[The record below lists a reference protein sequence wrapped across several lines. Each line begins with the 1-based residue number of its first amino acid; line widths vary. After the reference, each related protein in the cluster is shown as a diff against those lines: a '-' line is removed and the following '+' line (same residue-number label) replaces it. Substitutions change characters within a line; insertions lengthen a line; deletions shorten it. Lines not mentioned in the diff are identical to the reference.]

1 MKEIALVGVNGEV
14 LSDVLTALLENGN
27 DVDVFT
33 PEPERIMLDTTNVT
47 INRLDTET
55 EDATKAQFGSFDKII
70 LAYENDLSNADLSD
84 FILRTYTHTV
94 NAAMKAGVKQLIVVG
109 GKDSEAF
116 FTTELKHHPELN
128 YAFTTTEGDFGAA
141 VVSLL

>member
-14 LSDVLTALLENGN
+14 LSDVLTVLLEKGH

-47 INRLDTET
+47 INRLDTAT
-55 EDATKAQFGSFDKII
+55 EEATKSQFEGFDKII
-70 LAYENDLSNADLSD
+70 LAYENDLANHDLTD
-84 FILRTYTHTV
+84 FILRTYSHTV
-94 NAAMKAGVKQLIVVG
+94 NAALKAGVKQLIVVG

-116 FTTELKHHPELN
+116 YTTELKHHPELN
-128 YAFTTTEGDFGAA
+128 YAFTNTEGDFGAA
-141 VVSLL
+141 VESLL